1 MVFGAREVGRGHV
14 IEQGA
19 SRTGRWLRERRLR
32 VALWIAVIEGVLVV
46 FGPISRWI
54 AVLVAL
60 GAIAFYFLVG
70 RDLGSQTARQASWIG
85 AASQAIVLL
94 IPVLVVLVGT
104 LALIAVAVLALIAL
118 AALFSDRA

>member
-1 MVFGAREVGRGHV
+1 MVFGAPDIGRGHV
-14 IEQGA
+14 VEHGS

-32 VALWIAVIEGVLVV
+32 IALWITVIEGVLVV

-60 GAIAFYFLVG
+60 GVIAFYFLVG
-70 RDLGSQTARQASWIG
+70 RDLGSQTVRQASWIG
-85 AASQAIVLL
+85 AVSQAIVLL

-104 LALIAVAVLALIAL
+104 LALIAVAILALIAL